1 MFSKA
6 KQQQIWLNWKQ
17 IKSAIYFLGPENLIY
32 NPSNLF
38 TVIKVF
44 NMCDLSKIKKV
55 PKI

>member
-44 NMCDLSKIKKV
+44 NMCDLSKI
-55 PKI
+55 